1 MSNLLKNF
9 VGIDIS
15 KLTFDAAL
23 LKADQPD
30 LIIHKQFQQNLNGFN
45 QFQSWLKQYEAETDE
60 QTLFCMEF
68 TGIYNTALVDFLCSL
83 KAQVWI
89 EPAIKIKKSDG
100 FERSSDDRTDAI
112 KIANY
117 AFRFKERKVLWSPA
131 DECLSKIKHL
141 IAQRDRIISAVT
153 KLTIPVNEL
162 KQTGAI
168 QQAKEME
175 KLQHLAIKNLQKAK
189 EKIEKNIVALVRSN
203 QELSRKVARV
213 QTIKGIGEVTTVAF
227 LVYTNGFTSFRNGK
241 QLACYCGV
249 VPFRKKKSG
258 KSVNSKSKVS
268 QYANKKLKRLLH
280 LCALSAISFNPELKS
295 YYERKVLDGKNKMS
309 VINAV
314 RNKLVLRMY
323 AVLRDERDFV
333 ENYDRNCA

>member
-23 LKADQPD
+23 VKADQPGV
-30 LIIHKQFQQNLNGFN
+30 IIHHQFQQSLNGFS
-45 QFQSWLKQYEAETDE
+45 QFQGWLRRHEAGPDE

-68 TGIYNTALVDFLCSL
+68 TGIYNTALVDFLYSL

-89 EPAIKIKKSDG
+89 EAAIRIKKSDG
-100 FERSSDDRTDAI
+100 FERSSDDRTDAV

-131 DECLSKIKHL
+131 DECLSRIKHL
-141 IAQRDRIISAVT
+141 IAQRDRIVSAVT
-153 KLTIPVNEL
+153 KLTVPVNEL
-162 KQTGAI
+162 KETGAV
-168 QQAKEME
+168 QQAREME
-175 KLQHLAIKNLQKAK
+175 KLQHLALKNLERAK
-189 EKIEKNIVALVRSN
+189 EKIEKNILTLVRSN

-227 LVYTNGFTSFRNGK
+227 LVYTNGFTSFKSGK

-249 VPFRKKKSG
+249 VPFKKKKSG

-268 QYANKKLKRLLH
+268 QFANKKLKKLLH
-280 LCALSAISFNPELKS
+280 LCALSAISFDAELKA
-295 YYERKVLDGKNKMS
+295 YYERKVLQGKNKMS

-314 RNKLVLRMY
+314 RNKLVLRMH
-323 AVLRDERDFV
+323 AVLRDDRDFV
-333 ENYDRNCA
+333 EKYDRNCA